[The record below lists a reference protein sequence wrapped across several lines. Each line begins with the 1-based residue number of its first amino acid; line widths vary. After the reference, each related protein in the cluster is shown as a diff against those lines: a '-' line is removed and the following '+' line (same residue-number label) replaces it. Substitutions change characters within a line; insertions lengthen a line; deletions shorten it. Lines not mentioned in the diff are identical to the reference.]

1 MLLQSLGLLRH
12 KLAIGASTAVLISGL
27 VAGSVAAASSTTEF
41 DMAVSSG
48 AKACLPDARA
58 EVHIRSLGPVEA
70 MDVDANGLPANT
82 GFDLFVIQD
91 PVAPFG
97 LSWYQG
103 DLETDA
109 HGHAH
114 GHFLGRFSVE
124 SFFVAPGVTSAPVVF
139 DDDASSNPAFAPIQT
154 YHLGVWFNS
163 PDDANKAGCAATV
176 TPFNGEHHAGI
187 QVLNTANF
195 PLDQGPLRQI
205 HN

>member
-1 MLLQSLGLLRH
+1 LV
-12 KLAIGASTAVLISGL
+12 IGASTALLISGL
-27 VAGSVAAASSTTEF
+27 VAGSVAAATSTADF
-41 DMAVSSG
+41 DMNVSSG
-48 AKACLPDARA
+48 AKACLPNASA
-58 EVHIRSLGPVEA
+58 EVHIRTLGPVEA
-70 MDVDANGLPANT
+70 MDIDTSGLPANT

-109 HGHAH
+109 NGHAH

-124 SFFVAPGVTSAPVVF
+124 SFFVAPGSTSAPVVF
-139 DDDASSNPAFAPIQT
+139 DDDASTNPAFAPIQT
-154 YHLGVWFNS
+154 YHLGLWFNS
-163 PDDANKAGCAATV
+163 PDDAKKAGCAANV

-187 QVLNTANF
+187 QVLNTAQF